1 MIVWTITVLH
11 VMLLLAWS
19 LLAPTYRAPDESL
32 HVDLAHFVAVE
43 LEYPAWDDRDTGA
56 GILNS
61 LHVVEFHSGSR
72 NLEASAAPHRE
83 DRPSI
88 DELDELDRP
97 RSINQLPQHPPL
109 YYVIAGG
116 FERLAEVVTGD
127 ATPAFDLET
136 WWYRLASIALVSPL
150 PLIIWRV
157 GRRLGLPQR
166 VGVAAMLFPL
176 AVPNYLHIGSVANN
190 DSLLLLLFW
199 LLVPLVIR
207 LAQGE
212 VGARTGALAGLV
224 TGLALYTKGFA
235 LVMPLW
241 VLAALFVALRRLG
254 RAHLRAVV
262 HAGLAYTGVAMATG
276 GWWWVANVVRYGEPL
291 PSRYYDIVSPVE
303 TDVRDFGMFLETWS
317 GITTRRFWGDFG
329 WFDVHISDVAVTVAS
344 VIVVVG
350 IVVACTR
357 RDRVAGTPRGD
368 RLLLAAPFLLLVLVQ
383 FVNALR
389 AYVSLGRLP
398 GLQGRY
404 WFGAMAALAIVVAL
418 GLANLLSRAQR
429 VLPLTML
436 TGAVTMNALGV
447 SAVLGTYWGEPG
459 SAIADRFDAVVAWA
473 PIEGEL
479 IAAGAVLGCVVL
491 AATIAQVVALTLRSG
506 RDEPSAKTPDP
517 RPVTAPDMGA
527 PVP

>member
-1 MIVWTITVLH
+1 
-11 VMLLLAWS
+11 
-19 LLAPTYRAPDESL
+19 
-32 HVDLAHFVAVE
+32 
-43 LEYPAWDDRDTGA
+43 
-56 GILNS
+56 
-61 LHVVEFHSGSR
+61 
-72 NLEASAAPHRE
+72 
-83 DRPSI
+83 
-88 DELDELDRP
+88 
-97 RSINQLPQHPPL
+97 
-109 YYVIAGG
+109 
-116 FERLAEVVTGD
+116 
-127 ATPAFDLET
+127 
-136 WWYRLASIALVSPL
+136 
-150 PLIIWRV
+150 
-157 GRRLGLPQR
+157 
-166 VGVAAMLFPL
+166 
-176 AVPNYLHIGSVANN
+176 
-190 DSLLLLLFW
+190 
-199 LLVPLVIR
+199 
-207 LAQGE
+207 
-212 VGARTGALAGLV
+212 
-224 TGLALYTKGFA
+224 
-235 LVMPLW
+235 
-241 VLAALFVALRRLG
+241 
-254 RAHLRAVV
+254 
-262 HAGLAYTGVAMATG
+262 MATG

-291 PSRYYDIVSPVE
+291 PSRYYNLVSPVE
-303 TDVRDFGMFLETWS
+303 SDVRDFGMFLETWS

-404 WFGAMAALAIVVAL
+404 WFGAMAALAVVVAL